1 MASIRQHGEKWRAQ
15 VYVRG
20 VRESAVFRTQ
30 REAKAWAAARELAL
44 KTPADLRYTVD
55 DLLTRYKS
63 EVSARKEG
71 ARMETLRIDATL
83 RDHPQFAAR
92 RLADVCSADII
103 AWRDRRLQSVSPAT
117 VHRESHI
124 LRAAFNLARLEWGW
138 LKHNPW
144 EGVRI
149 PAASPPRTRLFHWR
163 EIRRIVRN
171 CGYAPGTAPQTKTQE
186 VALALLL
193 ALRTGMRAQEVLSLG
208 RDNIDVTRRIAR
220 VEHKMQY
227 QTGAPR
233 LVPLSGRA
241 MRLLAPVLQREQIFT
256 LSAHSLDALFRKV
269 RDRLML
275 HDLHFHDSRATAL
288 THLARRVPV
297 EVLAKISGHKNIA
310 MLVNVYYRERPE
322 EIAARL
328 R

>member
-1 MASIRQHGEKWRAQ
+1 
-15 VYVRG
+15 
-20 VRESAVFRTQ
+20 
-30 REAKAWAAARELAL
+30 
-44 KTPADLRYTVD
+44 
-55 DLLTRYKS
+55 
-63 EVSARKEG
+63 
-71 ARMETLRIDATL
+71 
-83 RDHPQFAAR
+83 
-92 RLADVCSADII
+92 
-103 AWRDRRLQSVSPAT
+103 
-117 VHRESHI
+117 
-124 LRAAFNLARLEWGW
+124 
-138 LKHNPW
+138 
-144 EGVRI
+144 
-149 PAASPPRTRLFHWR
+149 
-163 EIRRIVRN
+163 
-171 CGYAPGTAPQTKTQE
+171 
-186 VALALLL
+186 
-193 ALRTGMRAQEVLSLG
+193 
-208 RDNIDVTRRIAR
+208 
-220 VEHKMQY
+220 MQY